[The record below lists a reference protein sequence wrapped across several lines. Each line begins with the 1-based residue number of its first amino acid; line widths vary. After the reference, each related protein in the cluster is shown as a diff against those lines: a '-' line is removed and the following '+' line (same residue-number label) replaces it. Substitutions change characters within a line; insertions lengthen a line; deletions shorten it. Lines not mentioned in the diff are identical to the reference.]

1 MSQGPPTSGG
11 GVDPQQQPAV
21 PAGWYPHPTAPG
33 WEAYWDGSGW
43 GTETRPAQ
51 PAQAVAPAASEP
63 AAQDPVTQEPAADD
77 PAAQQPVAQ
86 DPATPVHD
94 DPATTAHGDPATEQQ
109 PAAVPSG
116 HAQAAEVQTSDSPS
130 ALPAAAVPVS
140 AAPASEERSDNSMPM
155 VLCLLGA
162 VVAIVGCFLP
172 MASSGVEGVD
182 FTDNTLVAVGYGL
195 AIIAAA
201 VIGAIVA
208 AYCYLKGTRT
218 WLVILLG
225 VVIVAVAAYVGL
237 ADLPDVDSLAGAA
250 PATDNLSPDQ
260 VEQLEQA
267 IAESG
272 SPIETDASPSTG
284 IFAAAAGGLLMVI
297 GGIGISRRPK
307 S

>member
-1 MSQGPPTSGG
+1 M
-11 GVDPQQQPAV
+11 
-21 PAGWYPHPTAPG
+21 
-33 WEAYWDGSGW
+33 
-43 GTETRPAQ
+43 
-51 PAQAVAPAASEP
+51 
-63 AAQDPVTQEPAADD
+63 
-77 PAAQQPVAQ
+77 
-86 DPATPVHD
+86 
-94 DPATTAHGDPATEQQ
+94 
-109 PAAVPSG
+109 
-116 HAQAAEVQTSDSPS
+116 
-130 ALPAAAVPVS
+130 
-140 AAPASEERSDNSMPM
+140 
-155 VLCLLGA
+155 
-162 VVAIVGCFLP
+162 
-172 MASSGVEGVD
+172 
-182 FTDNTLVAVGYGL
+182 
-195 AIIAAA
+195 
-201 VIGAIVA
+201 IGAIVA

-297 GGIGISRRPK
+297 GGIGISRQPK